1 LLLPFWHQR
10 TKDRPTPEPS
20 WLPASHHAGQDRFT
34 EAMRESLRPL
44 FAEGLGVRIGSEF
57 GWHIGQMP
65 CG

>member
-1 LLLPFWHQR
+1 
-10 TKDRPTPEPS
+10 
-20 WLPASHHAGQDRFT
+20 
-34 EAMRESLRPL
+34 MRESLRPL